1 MSDGVRRLPDNDDQP
16 VPGNDDQPVPGND
29 DQRGGLHRDLVM
41 AAAGVGWFD
50 WDVRAD
56 QLDFDDRTCRLFG
69 IDPRTFDHRVAT
81 FWAALYPDDIA
92 SVETLVAEALE
103 TCGDY
108 AAEYRVA
115 LPGGAVRWVE
125 ARGQVVAGADGL
137 AARMLGVVRDTTDQR
152 LARDTVARALE
163 HMADG
168 FLSVDRDWTV
178 TYVNRNAEV
187 FVGPAADARGR
198 SLWEVWP
205 HLATPGYEPVVR
217 RAASTGQPEDFT
229 KYVVAADRWFQ
240 VRVVPHVD
248 GTSFFATDITAL
260 RAAQLEEERSL
271 SRPDQARA
279 VLAYSAALAEA
290 DTLADV
296 IDVVATMV
304 LPAFGAT
311 GMLVSLAESNRL
323 KLAGHSGYTDDAV
336 AMLDVLSTDDDV
348 PISQVLRTRE
358 PLFLPSR
365 EAYLASFQGRRALLD
380 ATGKQA
386 WAFLPLTVS
395 GRALGSLTI
404 SFDDPRD
411 FAPDDRSLLVS
422 VAGLL
427 AQTLARARLRD
438 SERTLAAELQQQ
450 LLPRALP
457 SPSGLAATARYLAAT
472 DGMGVGGDWYDVLEL
487 PGDRVALVI
496 GDVQGHTMRAAA
508 VMGQLRNALRAY
520 AAEGHEPAAVMSRTN
535 RLMADLDPGVF
546 ATCAIVMLDLRSSR
560 TQMVLAGH
568 PPPVRL
574 SADGSAAALVAPVGP
589 PLGVISDEEYEPGIV
604 RLGRGDTVVLFTDG
618 LVEDSART
626 FDVGL
631 ASVLATLRAT
641 RTEDLEELADRL
653 LEDNVDADHR
663 SDDVA
668 LLVVRHDGLPESD
681 RPERAHTSIDRN
693 DPRAAR
699 AARDFIA
706 AHVPEPGFTDLR
718 ETAVLL
724 VSEVVT
730 NALRHTGGRVELE
743 LWRFVDRVRVE
754 VSDETSRGP
763 VPAGSGLLDESGRG
777 LPLMDALSDR
787 WGTSPH
793 GAGKV
798 VWFELDLPT

>member
-1 MSDGVRRLPDNDDQP
+1 MSDGVRRLPGDD
-16 VPGNDDQPVPGND
+16 DE
-29 DQRGGLHRDLVM
+29 RGGLHRELVM

-56 QLDFDDRTCRLFG
+56 HLDFDERMCRLFG
-69 IDPRTFDHRVAT
+69 IDPATFDHRVAS
-81 FWAALYPDDIA
+81 FWAALYPEDLP
-92 SVETLVAEALE
+92 SVEALVTEALE
-103 TCGDY
+103 ACDDFV
-108 AAEYRVA
+108 AEHRVA
-115 LPGGAVRWVE
+115 LPDGAVRWVE
-125 ARGQVVAGADGL
+125 ARGQVVAGADGR
-137 AARMLGVVRDTTDQR
+137 AARMLGVARDTTDQR

-168 FLSVDRDWTV
+168 FLSVDRSWTV

-187 FVGPAADARGR
+187 LVGSAAEARGR

-205 HLATPGYEPVVR
+205 HLATPGYEPLVR
-217 RAASTGQPEDFT
+217 RAAATGQPEVFT

-240 VRVVPHVD
+240 IRVVPHHD

-311 GMLVSLAESNRL
+311 GMLVSLVESNRL
-323 KLAGHSGYTDDAV
+323 KLAGHSGYTAAAV
-336 AMLDVLSTDDDV
+336 AMLDVLNTGDDV

-358 PLFLPSR
+358 PLFLPSP
-365 EAYLASFQGRRALLD
+365 EAYLASFPGRTAVVE
-380 ATGKQA
+380 ATGKRA

-395 GRALGSLTI
+395 GRALGSLTV

-411 FAPDDRSLLVS
+411 FPPDERSLLVS
-422 VAGLL
+422 VGGLL

-457 SPSGLAATARYLAAT
+457 RPTGLVATARYLAAT

-496 GDVQGHTMRAAA
+496 GDVQGHTMQAAA

-520 AAEGHEPAAVMSRTN
+520 AAEGHEPVAVMSRTN
-535 RLMADLDPGVF
+535 RLMAELDPGVF
-546 ATCAIVMLDLRSSR
+546 ATCAIVMVDLRSSR
-560 TQMVLAGH
+560 TQLVLAGH
-568 PPPVRL
+568 PPPVRRTAGGVAEPL
-574 SADGSAAALVAPVGP
+574 AAPVGP
-589 PLGVISDEEYEPGIV
+589 PLGVVADHEYQAGTV
-604 RLGRGDTVVLFTDG
+604 RLGRGDTLVLFTDG
-618 LVEDSART
+618 LVEDSARS
-626 FDVGL
+626 FDEGL
-631 ASVLATLRAT
+631 ASVFTTLQASE
-641 RTEDLEELADRL
+641 TEDLESLADRL
-653 LEDNVDADHR
+653 LAGSVDPDHR

-668 LLVVRHDGLPESD
+668 LLVVRHDGLPESAL
-681 RPERAHTSIDRN
+681 PAHALTWIDRE

-699 AARDFIA
+699 AAREFIG
-706 AHVPEPGFTDLR
+706 AHVSEPALADLR
-718 ETAVLL
+718 ETVVLL

-730 NALRHTGGRVELE
+730 NALRHTDGRVDLE
-743 LWRFVDRVRVE
+743 LWRFADRVRVE
-754 VSDETSRGP
+754 VSDETSRNP
-763 VPAGSGLLDESGRG
+763 VPAVGGPLDESGRG
-777 LPLMDALSDR
+777 VPLMDALSDR

-798 VWFELDLPT
+798 VWFELDLPPS